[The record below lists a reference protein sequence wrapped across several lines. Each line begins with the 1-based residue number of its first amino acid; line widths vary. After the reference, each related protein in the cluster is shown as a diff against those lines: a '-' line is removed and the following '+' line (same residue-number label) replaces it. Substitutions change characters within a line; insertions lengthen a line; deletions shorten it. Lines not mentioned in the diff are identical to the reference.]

1 MLDLTAKSLPNTI
14 RIHGKDFSIYT
25 DFRVW
30 MKFMIEANKALLN
43 GKGFD
48 VAFYLKMTCHTE

>member
-30 MKFMIEANKALLN
+30 MKFIIEANKALM
-43 GKGFD
+43 GK
-48 VAFYLKMTCHTE
+48 ALTLLFYLKMTCRIE